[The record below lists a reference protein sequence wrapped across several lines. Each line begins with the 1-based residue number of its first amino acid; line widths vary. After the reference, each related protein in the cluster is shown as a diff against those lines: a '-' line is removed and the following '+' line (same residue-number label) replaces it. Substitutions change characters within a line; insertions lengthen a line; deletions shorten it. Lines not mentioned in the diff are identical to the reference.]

1 MTPLETKVEILKAI
15 MQQPPTIPN
24 WIAEKVV
31 ENRKLNITNIDDAV
45 QVQPIIL
52 VKMVNAFY
60 KELNK

>member
-15 MQQPPTIPN
+15 MQQPPVIPN
-24 WIAEKVV
+24 WVAEKVI
-31 ENRKLNITNIDDAV
+31 ENRKFNPTNVDDVV